1 MKHVLLLLSMLCLVS
16 LCPQDGAA
24 QDWAQWRGPDAN
36 NHAATDIKLPFRWDV
51 STASDVAWRTRI
63 PGRGHS
69 TPIVVEDSIFL
80 TTADVAKQTQSLLKL
95 NRSDGRMMDQ
105 WVIHRGTLPERI
117 HPHNSHA
124 SPSPAFD
131 GTRIY
136 VAFHTDDA
144 IWVTAL
150 TTEGREVWQRK
161 VSNFAPE
168 AFQFGYGASPII
180 EDDLVIVAA
189 EYDGED
195 SGLYALDSRT
205 GKPVWKTARPKNLN
219 FASPIVTT
227 LSGRRQILLAGADKI
242 CAYNPRDGKELW
254 SVDTATEAI
263 CGTVVWDDQQH
274 IMVSGGNPKSGTWC
288 VSGKGNHNVLWENP
302 VQCYEQSLLA
312 IPGYVFGAADNGV
325 LYCWRTHDG
334 TEMWKARLFGGGISA
349 SPLLVG
355 DKIYIASEAGMIYVV
370 AATPNRFDL
379 LSENPSGDSIFA
391 TPVAIDDRLLIRTG
405 IGVGDDRNE
414 YLIAIGKK

>member
-1 MKHVLLLLSMLCLVS
+1 MKPILLLLSMLGLVS
-16 LCPQDGAA
+16 LIAQNGAA
-24 QDWAQWRGPDAN
+24 QDWPQWRGPDAN
-36 NHAATDIKLPFRWDV
+36 NHATAEIKLPRRWDV
-51 STASDVAWRTRI
+51 STASDVAWRTKI

-69 TPIVVEDSIFL
+69 TPIVVQDSIFL
-80 TTADVAKQTQSLLKL
+80 TTAESDKQTQSVLKL
-95 NRSDGRMMDQ
+95 NRSDGRLLDQ
-105 WVIHRGTLPERI
+105 WVIHRGTLPARI
-117 HPHNSHA
+117 HPHNSYA

-131 GTRIY
+131 GTRVY

-150 TTEGREVWQRK
+150 TPEGRKVWQRK

-195 SGLYALDSRT
+195 SGLYALDSQT
-205 GKPVWKTARPKNLN
+205 GKQVWKTTRPKNLN

-242 CAYNPRDGKELW
+242 SAYDPRNGKELW

-263 CGTVVWDDQQH
+263 CGTIVWDDQQR

-288 VSGKGNHNVLWENP
+288 VSGEGKHNVLWENP
-302 VQCYEQSLLA
+302 VQCYEQSLLT
-312 IPGYVFGAADNGV
+312 IPGHVVGAADNGV
-325 LYCWRTHDG
+325 LYCWRTQDG
-334 TEMWKARLFGGGISA
+334 TEMWKKRLFGGGISA
-349 SPLLVG
+349 SPMLVG
-355 DKIYIASEAGMIYVV
+355 DRIYIASEAGMIYVV

-405 IGVGDDRNE
+405 IGVGEDRKE